1 MRIVWDRVFGTLL
14 DGKSYAL
21 DAGEEG
27 KIAVGD
33 AARSGTVAAEL
44 LVNEPCLFGTR

>member
-1 MRIVWDRVFGTLL
+1 MEFGGMRIVWDRVFGTLL

-27 KIAVGD
+27 AL
-33 AARSGTVAAEL
+33 RSLRAQRRTSA
-44 LVNEPCLFGTR
+44 TRSW